1 MDEAPYVEIKTSPDQ
16 AEDFY
21 EALLHDEEFRKD
33 LERGGA
39 SAAAALKK
47 YGITVTADLV
57 EDGAKLPSAEELE
70 RALAA
75 MDKGEF
81 APETA
86 DIKFM
91 KFWPIFWAIM
101 KFRKFRSPA
110 R

>member
-1 MDEAPYVEIKTSPDQ
+1 MDEAPYVEIKTSPGQ
-16 AEDFY
+16 AEELFDR
-21 EALLHDEEFRKD
+21 LLHDGEFREQ

-39 SAAAALKK
+39 SAVSALNE

-57 EDGAKLPSAEELE
+57 EGGAELPSAEELE

-101 KFRKFRSPA
+101 KFRKFRSA
-110 R
+110 AT